1 MWLSQQITIVPPLE
15 MSKVLK
21 QEKPG
26 QCTHRSPAGSF
37 LLCEQNAPSPAY
49 PARQT
54 LVQLPSPSSST
65 WKTLSNQQSRLFNT
79 CTRPTA
85 TNTRLNKT
93 NNTFSQTAQF
103 SGGLF
108 TGASSM
114 TGMAFPGAHW
124 LAAEAHIN
132 GLAVASTVGGLHFS
146 TPPLLTS
153 SSVFLQWSCVCHCVR
168 RTYWCWVGCFHPSNL
183 CLRTR
188 HNAPGSANLQPEA
201 DPLSQLKQVKSSQN
215 SGQHMMDSL
224 TINIRCFVMK
234 FFCTVIVAVFDKER
248 RRAINFVLHFLN

>member
-85 TNTRLNKT
+85 TNTRLSKT

-188 HNAPGSANLQPEA
+188 HNAPGSTLSAEAGQKQPELRPTH
-201 DPLSQLKQVKSSQN
+201 DGQLDNKYPL
-215 SGQHMMDSL
+215 
-224 TINIRCFVMK
+224 
-234 FFCTVIVAVFDKER
+234 FCHEIL
-248 RRAINFVLHFLN
+248 LHCDRGSI

>member
-132 GLAVASTVGGLHFS
+132 GLACCGFDGGWPALLH
-146 TPPLLTS
+146 TS
-153 SSVFLQWSCVCHCVR
+153 SSDFLECVPAVVLRLSLCQKNVLVLG
-168 RTYWCWVGCFHPSNL
+168 WLLPS
-183 CLRTR
+183 
-188 HNAPGSANLQPEA
+188 LQ
-201 DPLSQLKQVKSSQN
+201 SVSQN
-215 SGQHMMDSL
+215 E
-224 TINIRCFVMK
+224 T
-234 FFCTVIVAVFDKER
+234 
-248 RRAINFVLHFLN
+248 